1 MLSNPLLKMLAKK
14 HRLTGSKDF
23 ERVQRE
29 GKTFQSQNFG
39 VAYLNRGDAGPSRFA
54 FVVSTKISKDA
65 VDRNT
70 IKRHM
75 SETVRLITPYIKEG
89 FDIVFLAKTSIIRV
103 PADEIMKEIRASV
116 RESGLM
122 K

>member
-1 MLSNPLLKMLAKK
+1 MLAKK
-14 HRLTGSKDF
+14 YRLTASTDF
-23 ERVQRE
+23 KKVQGA

-39 VAYLNRGDAGPSRFA
+39 IAILDRKDSLPTRFA
-54 FVVSTKISKDA
+54 FVISTKVAKDA

-70 IKRHM
+70 IRRHM
-75 SETVRLITPYIKEG
+75 SETIRLMTNDIKSG
-89 FDIVFLAKTSIIRV
+89 LDVVFLAKTSIIRV
-103 PADEIMKEIRASV
+103 PAESLVREVRNAV